1 MGEVRQIFRPEFLN
15 RVDEIIVFHALTEGE
30 IEQIARLLV
39 AQVCAR
45 LSERG
50 IELTLD
56 DAAMKFI
63 SENGSDLQYG
73 ARPLRRAI
81 QRMVE
86 DALSEE
92 ILLGHIHLG
101 DCVMGTVRDGAL
113 AFETVRPEPERE
125 LQPAGSEVN

>member
-1 MGEVRQIFRPEFLN
+1 
-15 RVDEIIVFHALTEGE
+15 
-30 IEQIARLLV
+30 
-39 AQVCAR
+39 
-45 LSERG
+45 
-50 IELTLD
+50 
-56 DAAMKFI
+56 MKFI
-63 SENGSDLQYG
+63 SENGSDRQYG

-101 DCVMGTVRDGAL
+101 DRVLGTVRDGAL
-113 AFETVRPEPERE
+113 AFETVRPEPERK